1 MGLGVLRFLTFPH
14 VLSLQV
20 LFRVWEKERSLSRAW
35 YMPETLQSLSYFVS
49 VTTER
54 CKFYHYSHFTEEETE
69 ALRTLLKV
77 TQLKG
82 VSCGV

>member
-1 MGLGVLRFLTFPH
+1 
-14 VLSLQV
+14 
-20 LFRVWEKERSLSRAW
+20 
-35 YMPETLQSLSYFVS
+35 MPETLHSLSYFVS